1 MAVRKGLGRGLDLL
15 IPKDEGM
22 PKKSTEKNKENK
34 EPKENQVLTLSIHDV
49 EPNRNQPRKQ
59 FDEDIQE
66 AIKGIKPDNFD
77 ELSQKQDKTPE
88 EEEMFK
94 AMSDKINEEYNLFLI
109 EKGKDEVI
117 FNEVFTEEEYEE
129 ILEINAGN
137 DVEINGNKLQA
148 ADFLEII
155 HGLFV
160 A

>member
-1 MAVRKGLGRGLDLL
+1 MIMTLNEALMKQNFIVKVLLKDGNEELSKALKVKIMKIRIALG
-15 IPKDEGM
+15 KF
-22 PKKSTEKNKENK
+22 
-34 EPKENQVLTLSIHDV
+34 
-49 EPNRNQPRKQ
+49 RKQ

-66 AIKGIKPDNFD
+66 AIKGLKPDNFD
-77 ELSQKQDKTPE
+77 ELAQKQDKTPE

>member
-1 MAVRKGLGRGLDLL
+1 MIMTLNEALMKQNFIVKVLLKDGNEELSKALKVKIMKIRIALG
-15 IPKDEGM
+15 KF
-22 PKKSTEKNKENK
+22 
-34 EPKENQVLTLSIHDV
+34 
-49 EPNRNQPRKQ
+49 RKQ

-66 AIKGIKPDNFD
+66 AIKGLKPDNFD
-77 ELSQKQDKTPE
+77 ELAQKQDKTPE

-94 AMSDKINEEYNLFLI
+94 EMSDKINEEYNLFLI

-117 FNEVFTEEEYEE
+117 FNEIFTEEEYEE

>member
-1 MAVRKGLGRGLDLL
+1 MTLNEALMKQNFIVKVLLKDGNEELSKALKVKIMKIRIALG
-15 IPKDEGM
+15 KF
-22 PKKSTEKNKENK
+22 
-34 EPKENQVLTLSIHDV
+34 
-49 EPNRNQPRKQ
+49 RKQ

-66 AIKGIKPDNFD
+66 AIKGLKPDNFD
-77 ELSQKQDKTPE
+77 ELAQKQDKTPE

>member
-1 MAVRKGLGRGLDLL
+1 MTLNEALMKQNFIVKVLLKDGNEELSKALKVKIMKIRIALG
-15 IPKDEGM
+15 KF
-22 PKKSTEKNKENK
+22 
-34 EPKENQVLTLSIHDV
+34 
-49 EPNRNQPRKQ
+49 RKQ

-66 AIKGIKPDNFD
+66 AIKGLKPDNFD
-77 ELSQKQDKTPE
+77 ELAQKQDKTPE

-160 A
+160 E

>member
-1 MAVRKGLGRGLDLL
+1 MTLNEALMKQNFIIKVLLKDGNEELSKALKVKIMKIRIALG
-15 IPKDEGM
+15 KF
-22 PKKSTEKNKENK
+22 
-34 EPKENQVLTLSIHDV
+34 
-49 EPNRNQPRKQ
+49 RKQ

-66 AIKGIKPDNFD
+66 AIKGLKPDNFD
-77 ELSQKQDKTPE
+77 DLAQKQDKTPE

-94 AMSDKINEEYNLFLI
+94 AMSEKINEEYNLFLI

-117 FNEVFTEEEYEE
+117 FNEMFTEEEYEE

>member
-1 MAVRKGLGRGLDLL
+1 MTLNEALMKQNFIVKVLLKDGNEELSKALKVKIMKIRIALG
-15 IPKDEGM
+15 KF
-22 PKKSTEKNKENK
+22 
-34 EPKENQVLTLSIHDV
+34 
-49 EPNRNQPRKQ
+49 RKQ

-66 AIKGIKPDNFD
+66 AIKGLKPDNFD
-77 ELSQKQDKTPE
+77 ELAQKQDKTPE

-155 HGLFV
+155 HGFFV
-160 A
+160 AQY